1 MARLF
6 TAMTSI
12 VIAAAS
18 QVTAADLPSG
28 RLIPRFGRMD
38 LMCKLALLA
47 VESLGANF
55 DAQPRDRTGI
65 CLAAGAGSLAADFD
79 FWSGHDA
86 VGGPSGTLFAYT
98 LPSAAIGEIAIRH
111 RLTGPN
117 LCLVGGDTVLPEAR
131 DMLLRGEAE
140 ACLCISCNVVTPGI
154 AEMIQVEPAA
164 RASALF
170 LQRGSG
176 GLRKLHESDRDIAL
190 VCSSLTAK
198 NSPGL

>member
-1 MARLF
+1 MARWF

-18 QVTAADLPSG
+18 QVTAADLPLG
-28 RLIPRFGRMD
+28 RTIPRFGRMD

-47 VESLGANF
+47 VETLGAGF
-55 DAQPRDRTGI
+55 DAQSRERTAI
-65 CLAAGAGSLAADFD
+65 CLTAGEGSLAADFD

-117 LCLVGGDTVLPEAR
+117 LCLVGDDAVLPEAR
-131 DMLLRGEAE
+131 EMLLRGEAE
-140 ACLCISCNVVTPGI
+140 ACLCIACHVVTPGI
-154 AEMIQVEPAA
+154 AEMIHAAPAA

-170 LQRGSG
+170 LRRGNG
-176 GLRKLHESDRDIAL
+176 GLRELQESDQDIAL
-190 VCSSLTAK
+190 ICSALTAK
-198 NSPGL
+198 NSPRL

>member
-1 MARLF
+1 
-6 TAMTSI
+6 MTSI
-12 VIAAAS
+12 VIAAAR
-18 QVTAADLPSG
+18 QVTGTDLPSG
-28 RLIPRFGRMD
+28 RAIPRFGRMD

-47 VESLGANF
+47 VEALGADF
-55 DAQPRDRTGI
+55 DTQPRERTAI
-65 CLAAGAGSLAADFD
+65 CLTAGEGSLAADLD

-117 LCLVGGDTVLPEAR
+117 LCLIGEDTVLPEAR
-131 DMLLRGEAE
+131 DMHLRGEAE
-140 ACLCISCNVVTPGI
+140 ACLCIACHVVTPAL
-154 AEMIQVEPAA
+154 AEMIRAAPVA

-170 LQRGSG
+170 LRRGNG
-176 GLRKLHESDRDIAL
+176 GLRELRECDLDIAV
-190 VCSSLTAK
+190 VCSALTAK